1 MEIRGER
8 ECTACGTQWSY
19 YETGTVRCPSCGNL
33 RSVATEDERREHTDG
48 VTTLVLDDAIAA
60 AGRDDYRAAAR
71 EARDIVRDYTH
82 ERGFIRAGDLGDLD
96 DTVLAAWELRYVAA
110 AFARAFDHSEA
121 EAYYFVSLLRGAPTG
136 GRPDASDVPDSMRAA
151 RGNGYADAV
160 DDYRAD
166 VRRFLDAGPER
177 PAAND
182 LLASLD
188 DHVRRIHALDGD
200 VPPATADRLVTA
212 ARATG
217 RYARD
222 GDEADEE
229 AAREAIDHLSE

>member
-8 ECTACGTQWSY
+8 ECTACGTRWSY
-19 YETGTVRCPSCGNL
+19 YETGSVHCPACGNI

-48 VTTLVLDDAIAA
+48 VATLALDDAVAA

-71 EARDIVRDYTH
+71 EARGTVRDYTH
-82 ERGFIRAGDLGDLD
+82 ERGFVRGGDLRDLD

-121 EAYYFVSLLRGAPTG
+121 EAYYFVSLLRGAPAG
-136 GRPDASDVPDSMRAA
+136 ERPDASDVPESMRAA

-160 DDYRAD
+160 ADYRAD
-166 VRRFLDAGPER
+166 VRRYLDTGPER
-177 PAAND
+177 SAAND

-200 VPPATADRLVTA
+200 VPPATADRLVAA
-212 ARATG
+212 ARAIG

-222 GDEADEE
+222 GDAADET
-229 AAREAIDHLSE
+229 AAREALDELSS

>member
-19 YETGTVRCPSCGNL
+19 YETGSVTCPACGNV

-48 VTTLVLDDAIAA
+48 TATLTLDDAVAA
-60 AGRDDYRAAAR
+60 VGRDDYRTAAR
-71 EARDIVRDYTH
+71 EARDTVRDYTH
-82 ERGFIRAGDLGDLD
+82 ERGFVRGGELRDLD
-96 DTVLAAWELRYVAA
+96 DTTLAAWELRYVAA

-121 EAYYFVSLLRGAPTG
+121 EAYYFVALLRGAPAG
-136 GRPDASDVPDSMRAA
+136 ERPDASDVPDSMRAA

-160 DDYRAD
+160 ADYRAD
-166 VRRFLDAGPER
+166 VRRFLDTDPER

-200 VPPATADRLVTA
+200 VSPATADRLVDA
-212 ARATG
+212 ARAVG

-222 GDEADEE
+222 GGEADVV
-229 AAREAIDHLSE
+229 AAREAIDDLKN